1 MQTATAIPTAQG
13 KYVTQPGAPPMAHPV
28 AQPTA
33 QPMAVARPM
42 AQPLLCHTTVQVAPV
57 AAVVPIVAEE
67 PSTECLKWA
76 AVILGLFGLV
86 QALSIAGILALCVL
100 CKVGCCSGSSR
111 LIHSR
116 ASSIKCTAIACA
128 IFAFLQIGGSVVVT
142 NTLTQLCGA

>member
-1 MQTATAIPTAQG
+1 MAAVPTAEG
-13 KYVTQPGAPPMAHPV
+13 KYVSQSGAPPVAHPV

-33 QPMAVARPM
+33 QPLAVAQPM
-42 AQPLLCHTTVQVAPV
+42 AQPLLCSTTVQVAPV
-57 AAVVPIVAEE
+57 ANVAVVPVAEE

-111 LIHSR
+111 LIFSR

-128 IFAFLQIGGSVVVT
+128 IFAFLQIGASVAIT
-142 NTLTQLCGA
+142 NTLTSLCGV